1 MDLVLLRHIFTISL
15 LWLLGSTK
23 ATAST
28 LSLPLTAFPT
38 SRCCSRGRVF
48 TISLMLPLWYLV
60 LLLLQCMVS
69 SQSHAYGYLVL
80 LRLRRLFSV
89 SHLWLSQ
96 RYGAAT
102 VSHHDL
108 ALLATWYCY
117 VYVHILTLTLMTPW
131 FFSVSIHDLTPVALP
146 TRWCRHGVSSQSRAY
161 GVPHNW
167 DSMSFLLGFT
177 FTNNSALLRCRLF
190 PRRFSLPLVLLR
202 CCLFSRLF
210 GFTMNVVRLR
220 CRLLYHT
227 HTYSFPLHRVARR
240 IRLLSTL
247 NLDRY
252 GHVHLTS

>member
-1 MDLVLLRHIFTISL
+1 MVLGTILLR
-15 LWLLGSTK
+15 
-23 ATAST
+23 
-28 LSLPLTAFPT
+28 
-38 SRCCSRGRVF
+38 
-48 TISLMLPLWYLV
+48 
-60 LLLLQCMVS
+60 CMVS

-117 VYVHILTLTLMTPW
+117 GAYSYSHAYDSLVLLGVYSRSHTRGFTNKV
-131 FFSVSIHDLTPVALP
+131 VS
-146 TRWCRHGVSSQSRAY
+146 HGVSSQSRAY
-161 GVPHNW
+161 GVTHNL
-167 DSMSFLLGFT
+167 DSMSFLLG

-210 GFTMNVVRLR
+210 GFTMTVVLLR

-227 HTYSFPLHRVARR
+227 HTSSFPLHRVARR